1 MEKLNSNNIK
11 IAVQKDGRLTEKTF
25 SFLRSA
31 GLEFE
36 TYKKKLF
43 AVCRNFPLE
52 ILYVRDD
59 DIPYY
64 VETGIAD
71 LGIVGQ
77 NLLTELDSDVTELL
91 PLEFGYC
98 SLGVAV
104 LKESDIT
111 SLSDLEG
118 CKIATSYPNS
128 TKKFF
133 DDKNISVETVMISG
147 SVEIAPTLGVASA
160 IVDIVATGSTLALN
174 DLKLLTK
181 LYDCEAV
188 LIATKNIKSK
198 QKKELINSLVT
209 RFNGVLAAKNYKYI
223 MMNAPKS
230 ILPKLK
236 KYVPGLTSPTISP
249 LADSNFIS
257 IQSVVKEDVFWET
270 METLKKLGA
279 SGIIVLPIEKMII

>member
-1 MEKLNSNNIK
+1 MVDLLR
-11 IAVQKDGRLTEKTF
+11 RL
-25 SFLRSA
+25 SVFLRSA

-77 NLLTELDSDVTELL
+77 NLLIELDSEVTELL

-104 LKESDIT
+104 LKESAIT
-111 SLSDLEG
+111 TLNDLKG

-133 DDKNISVETVMISG
+133 DSKNICVETVMISG

-188 LIATKNIKSK
+188 LIATKNIKSN
-198 QKKELINSLVT
+198 QKKKLINSLIT

-236 KYVPGLTSPTISP
+236 KFVPGLFIPT
-249 LADSNFIS
+249 
-257 IQSVVKEDVFWET
+257 Q
-270 METLKKLGA
+270 
-279 SGIIVLPIEKMII
+279 